1 MGEDLVHCS
10 NEIESS
16 DPSQCPCDHQLADKA
31 YLSGMTV
38 RNIHESF
45 THKIAA
51 ELRQCHLMYR
61 VLASGT

>member
-16 DPSQCPCDHQLADKA
+16 DLSQCPCDHQLTDKV

-51 ELRQCHLMYR
+51 E
-61 VLASGT
+61 